1 MCIQAS
7 NATLILR
14 FTGKPT
20 RKLVNAFDTLV
31 TRTSPFQNIRDME
44 ESAMANMPAHDGVA
58 PCRTHNTVPFP
69 LHAPHPAQRI
79 YFHIYF
85 TIPARQSNPHNLP
98 TYAHHSTPTP
108 SLTEASSQLN
118 LAPQRPPSHSTSAE
132 RGLQPRPSSQ
142 IRKTR
147 PPGTVT
153 LPPIETHLGRSE
165 QPAKP
170 RGLAT
175 RQLTKLS
182 SQRTV
187 ARRISIQIVIAN
199 PRLGTTPPHPSSVR
213 IHATGPSRGNAIHTI
228 KANSGISNVTIT
240 SSHLAKTLECD
251 CPAGAIAL
259 GSEFNDICALPMDVR
274 TTVVHILYGIPVLH
288 PGKPTY
294 LGINRVD

>member
-1 MCIQAS
+1 MLEIYEMMRVLTGIRSIQ
-7 NATLILR
+7 ILR

-175 RQLTKLS
+175 RHLAPLRLTLP
-182 SQRTV
+182 
-187 ARRISIQIVIAN
+187 A
-199 PRLGTTPPHPSSVR
+199 
-213 IHATGPSRGNAIHTI
+213 ATGPSRGNAIHTI

-274 TTVVHILYGIPVLH
+274 TTVVHILYGIPVSTPASRH
-288 PGKPTY
+288 T
-294 LGINRVD
+294 